1 MRRQFMFGIVL
12 AAAMAVGVGAQS
24 SSPQSTPPSQSPNPQ
39 SAYPQSEKQSSKAKD
54 VTVTGC
60 VQKADQA
67 ASTTGTTGTTAAGAT
82 TTAASDKFVL
92 MNVAPAAAAAGE
104 TAGTTGSAS
113 SASWANGLKLSPSAS
128 DDLDKFVNH
137 KVEIK
142 GSIEAASGAGG
153 SMSSASSAKPTL
165 KISSIRELADT
176 CSGGH

>member
-54 VTVTGC
+54 VTLTGC
-60 VQKADQA
+60 VQKADQS
-67 ASTTGTTGTTAAGAT
+67 ASTTAAGAT
-82 TTAASDKFVL
+82 TTAAADKFVL
-92 MNVAPAAAAAGE
+92 MNVAPAASAAGE
-104 TAGTTGSAS
+104 TAGTTGTAS
-113 SASWANGLKLSPSAS
+113 SASWANGLKLSASAS
-128 DDLDKFVNH
+128 DDLDKYVNH

-142 GSIEAASGAGG
+142 GSIEAATGAGA
-153 SMSSASSAKPTL
+153 SMSSASSARPTL
-165 KISSIRELADT
+165 KVSSIRELADT